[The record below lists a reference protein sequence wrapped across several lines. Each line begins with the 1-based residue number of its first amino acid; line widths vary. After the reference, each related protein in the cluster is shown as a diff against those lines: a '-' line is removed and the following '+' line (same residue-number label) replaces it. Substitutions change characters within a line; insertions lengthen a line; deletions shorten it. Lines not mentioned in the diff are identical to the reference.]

1 MWGQANLD
9 SLSADNIGIIPTRVG
24 TSFGNV
30 IIFVWKRD
38 HPHACGDKY
47 TFKSKELERTGSSPR
62 VWGQAACDLLHYA
75 YAGIIPTRV
84 GTSAVCRSYFTSR
97 EDHPHACGDK
107 LSRPTPCRA
116 MRGSSPRVW
125 GQVAKLLC
133 DLGIMRII
141 PTRVGTRLYCYV
153 LAEQQTD
160 HPHACG
166 DKYLPLGTHIK
177 MTGSSP
183 RVWGQDSILRLSF
196 RLFLII
202 PTRVG
207 TRQQRHNSRHRR
219 TDHPHACGDKIG
231 GTASGYFNLGSS
243 TRVWGQGRIIFLILL

>member
-84 GTSAVCRSYFTSR
+84 GTSYRNHITDAI
-97 EDHPHACGDK
+97 
-107 LSRPTPCRA
+107 
-116 MRGSSPRVW
+116 
-125 GQVAKLLC
+125 GQ
-133 DLGIMRII
+133 
-141 PTRVGTRLYCYV
+141 
-153 LAEQQTD
+153 
-160 HPHACG
+160 
-166 DKYLPLGTHIK
+166 
-177 MTGSSP
+177 
-183 RVWGQDSILRLSF
+183 
-196 RLFLII
+196 
-202 PTRVG
+202 
-207 TRQQRHNSRHRR
+207 
-219 TDHPHACGDKIG
+219 DHPHACGDKIKHG
-231 GTASGYFNLGSS
+231 EMQELFAG
-243 TRVWGQGRIIFLILL
+243 